1 MSRSTILAMQIDI
14 PAHIEKLLFLHD
26 TLTIPGFGTFTATK
40 ISSTADYTGGTVAPP
55 SKSLTFS
62 ENITTDDGILVQDL
76 AVTNGVSSEEARRW
90 IDEFVEK
97 MQAQL
102 GQREIV
108 TLPAVGRLYKN
119 YVQKIQFLP
128 DTTNFSPE
136 SFGLPPLQFSP
147 IGRSREVE
155 KNQDAPPP
163 AQAAGSTIRT
173 TATPPPAPATTIKT
187 APNPPSTEVYT
198 PSSTRSGG
206 AGWATALG
214 IFLLFCALSGG
225 YALWQRQK
233 DKLAELDAEKTERTA
248 NPLPGSGKTNESPK
262 KTEKPVLTEEK
273 STATL
278 VEDPELDKKVKESVA
293 ERTQAAREDIADAK
307 TTPKGARECILVVA
321 TLREKANADRLEQ
334 MLKEEGFDVYYLQ
347 KNGFQV
353 GIRFHYAKISEVQDK
368 IIVLQNLTGEKDI
381 WIKKK

>member
-1 MSRSTILAMQIDI
+1 MQIDI

-26 TLTIPGFGTFTATK
+26 TLTIPGFGAFTATK
-40 ISSTADYTGGTVAPP
+40 VSATADYSGGTVSPP

-62 ENITTDDGILVQDL
+62 ENITTDDGILVNDV
-76 AVTNGVSSEEARRW
+76 AITNGISSEEARRVVS
-90 IDEFVEK
+90 DFVEK

-155 KNQDAPPP
+155 KGQETPPP
-163 AQAAGSTIRT
+163 MPAVGSTFKT
-173 TATPPPAPATTIKT
+173 TSTPTPPPASTVKTPPVQPAIAET
-187 APNPPSTEVYT
+187 YT
-198 PSSTRSGG
+198 PSSARSGG

-225 YALWQRQK
+225 YWLWQRQK
-233 DKLAELDAEKTERTA
+233 EKIAKAETDKIERIA

-262 KTEKPVLTEEK
+262 KTETPVITEEK
-273 STATL
+273 TQTPASEEA
-278 VEDPELDKKVKESVA
+278 ELDKKVQESIA
-293 ERTQAAREDIADAK
+293 EKTKAAREEVKK
-307 TTPKGARECILVVA
+307 TKVTPKGARECILIVA

-347 KNGFQV
+347 KNGYQV
-353 GIRFHYAKISEVQDK
+353 GVRFYYNKISEVQEK
-368 IIVLQNLTGEKDI
+368 MNTLQNLTGEKDI

>member
-1 MSRSTILAMQIDI
+1 MQIDI

-40 ISSTADYTGGTVAPP
+40 ISATADYSAGTVSPP
-55 SKSLTFS
+55 SKSLIFS
-62 ENITTDDGILVQDL
+62 ENITTDDGILVNDV
-76 AVTNGVSSEEARRW
+76 AVTSGVSSEEARRV
-90 IDEFVEK
+90 IAEFVEK

-102 GQREIV
+102 NQREIV

-147 IGRSREVE
+147 LGRSREVE
-155 KNQDAPPP
+155 KNQDTQPPAPAVGSTARTASTPAPPP
-163 AQAAGSTIRT
+163 ASTVK
-173 TATPPPAPATTIKT
+173 TPPSPVATTE
-187 APNPPSTEVYT
+187 SYT
-198 PSSTRSGG
+198 PSAARSGG
-206 AGWATALG
+206 AGWATAIG

-225 YALWQRQK
+225 YWLWQRQK
-233 DKLAELDAEKTERTA
+233 SKLADAETEKTERTA
-248 NPLPGSGKTNESPK
+248 TPVPGSGKTNESPK
-262 KTEKPVLTEEK
+262 KSEKPVLTDEK
-273 STATL
+273 TEAPASET
-278 VEDPELDKKVKESVA
+278 PERDQKVQESVA
-293 ERTQAAREDIADAK
+293 EKMQAAREKTTTAQ

-347 KNGFQV
+347 KNGYQV
-353 GIRFHYAKISEVQDK
+353 GIRFYYTKISEVQQK
-368 IIVLQNLTGEKDI
+368 IVTLQNLTGERDI

>member
-1 MSRSTILAMQIDI
+1 MQIDI

-40 ISSTADYTGGTVAPP
+40 VSATADYSGGTVTPP
-55 SKSLTFS
+55 SKSLNFS
-62 ENITTDDGILVQDL
+62 ENITTDDGILVNDV
-76 AVTNGVSSEEARRW
+76 AVTTGVSSEEARRLVA
-90 IDEFVEK
+90 EFVEK
-97 MQAQL
+97 IQTQL
-102 GQREIV
+102 SQREIV

-155 KNQDAPPP
+155 KSQETQPPTPAVGSTFRTTSTPAAPP
-163 AQAAGSTIRT
+163 ASTVK
-173 TATPPPAPATTIKT
+173 TPPPVQTPET
-187 APNPPSTEVYT
+187 YT
-198 PSSTRSGG
+198 PASARSGG

-225 YALWQRQK
+225 YWLWQRQK
-233 DKLAELDAEKTERTA
+233 DKLASANKDNTERTA
-248 NPLPGSGKTNESPK
+248 SPLPGPAKTNESPK

-273 STATL
+273 TETPANTQA
-278 VEDPELDKKVKESVA
+278 ELDKKVQESVA
-293 ERTQAAREDIADAK
+293 ERTQAAREEISQAK
-307 TTPKGARECILVVA
+307 TTPKGAHECILVVA
-321 TLREKANADRLEQ
+321 TLSEKANADRLEQ
-334 MLKEEGFDVYYLQ
+334 MLKEEGFTVYYLK
-347 KNGFQV
+347 KNGYQV
-353 GIRFHYAKISEVQDK
+353 GIRFYYNKISEVQDK
-368 IIVLQNLTGEKDI
+368 MKTLQNLTGEKDI